1 MTTPIDPTLPLRER
15 KKLRTRRALAD
26 AALRLFLDRGFE
38 SVTVDEL
45 AAEAEVSK
53 RTFYANYTSK
63 EDAALSAELEL
74 WDAYVAEIRARDLQG
89 PVLTALRESLSS
101 ALSGLGE
108 DWARR
113 FLPTRGLAARTPALR
128 NHSVLLSM
136 QIQET
141 LVEILED
148 KLGID
153 SRDDVRLRLLGE
165 FALSA
170 WRCGAKNWIRTLRGH
185 HDFAKAG
192 GIDTLVQRVEEAF
205 GAIPDSLALTA
216 QA

>member
-1 MTTPIDPTLPLRER
+1 MTTPNDHTLPLRER
-15 KKLRTRRALAD
+15 KKLRTRKTLAET
-26 AALRLFLDRGFE
+26 ALRLFLDNGFDA
-38 SVTVDEL
+38 VTVDEL
-45 AAEAEVSK
+45 VAQAEVSK

-63 EDAALSAELEL
+63 EDVALAAELEL
-74 WDAYVAEIRARDLQG
+74 WNAYAEEVRTRDIRG
-89 PVLTALRESLSS
+89 PVLTALRE
-101 ALSGLGE
+101 ALATALTSLGE

-136 QIQET
+136 QTQET

-170 WRCGAKNWIRTLRGH
+170 WRCGAKNWIRGLRGQRSLH
-185 HDFAKAG
+185 SSG
-192 GIDTLVQRVEEAF
+192 GITTLADRVDEAF
-205 GAIPDSLALTA
+205 NAIPDSLALATS
-216 QA
+216 

>member
-1 MTTPIDPTLPLRER
+1 MTTPIDRTLPLRER

-26 AALRLFLDRGFE
+26 AALRLFLDRGFDAI
-38 SVTVDEL
+38 TVDAL

-53 RTFYANYTSK
+53 RTFYANYASK
-63 EDAALSAELEL
+63 EDAALSSELEL
-74 WDAYVAEIRARDLQG
+74 WEAYVAEVRGRDLQG
-89 PVLTALRESLSS
+89 PVLAVLRESLSA

-165 FALSA
+165 FALSS

-185 HDFAKAG
+185 HDFTKAG
-192 GIDTLVQRVEEAF
+192 GINTLIQRVEEAF
-205 GAIPDSLALTA
+205 DAIPDSLALTA
-216 QA
+216 P